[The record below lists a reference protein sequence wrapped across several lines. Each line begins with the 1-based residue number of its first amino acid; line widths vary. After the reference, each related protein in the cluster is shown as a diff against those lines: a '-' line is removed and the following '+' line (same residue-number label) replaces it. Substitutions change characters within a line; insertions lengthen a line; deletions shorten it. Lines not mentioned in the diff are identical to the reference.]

1 MPAPAS
7 NALAS
12 STPSAE
18 CSTSALLGI
27 VSLLLAQINI
37 QATGADACYSI
48 FDTQLLVTIIFN
60 SPLIRVLTA
69 MAYASRPTSIFPPG
83 PSTASLRQT
92 NSAIS
97 QQQSSALAARIAS
110 KKAELDNLIQLR
122 DMSNDLAGQMEALQA
137 KLETLKDGTEGE
149 LLRCRHV
156 V

>member
-1 MPAPAS
+1 
-7 NALAS
+7 
-12 STPSAE
+12 
-18 CSTSALLGI
+18 
-27 VSLLLAQINI
+27 
-37 QATGADACYSI
+37 
-48 FDTQLLVTIIFN
+48 
-60 SPLIRVLTA
+60 

-122 DMSNDLAGQMEALQA
+122 DMSNDLAGQMQALQA

-156 V
+156 I